1 MKTAFAIVVA
11 QLLLHADYAWSAESP
26 RAGGSARGDVADFKS
41 ALLSTTTQHL
51 NSLLDSDGKI
61 KPLKGKSAGAAEALA
76 FQLMFEV
83 TGEKRF
89 RDASLELA
97 DRELA
102 DMRATKF
109 GVRAIKEKEK
119 PGGDKIQGGGPPPFG
134 FYTANVAY
142 ILHRTGGRND
152 DLKYIATIL
161 DQYPWNE
168 EGWWS
173 ADIDIVTGE
182 SKVPLSKPSII
193 NKSACVAMAAGA
205 VSGYVKD
212 IDPALA
218 ERLKRKTDKF
228 LYSQLLPAQEP
239 DGFWHY
245 SLSDKDPKDKDILG
259 YFMLTTQVLMEL
271 QHFNPAYHEPKLD
284 AALQKAQAFALKCIA
299 PMTDPNTGAACPEH
313 STPSTPKHYTLAD
326 EPKRGFELGFILLCS
341 GHAAEGVPIMN
352 SALQHFPVGNSGQD
366 GGHAAEPSALVLSWW
381 R

>member
-1 MKTAFAIVVA
+1 MRSVFTLSFTVAAFLIHAVVLTAEEVPGESACKAAIRDITTRH
-11 QLLLHADYAWSAESP
+11 LN
-26 RAGGSARGDVADFKS
+26 
-41 ALLSTTTQHL
+41 ALLG
-51 NSLLDSDGKI
+51 SDGRI

-83 TGEKRF
+83 TGEKKF
-89 RDASLELA
+89 RDAALELA

-119 PGGDKIQGGGPPPFG
+119 EGGKKIQGGGPPPFG
-134 FYTANVAY
+134 FYTANVAC

-152 DLKYIATIL
+152 DLKYIATVL

-173 ADIDIVTGE
+173 SDIDIITGE
-182 SKVPLSKPSII
+182 SKVPMTKPSII
-193 NKSACVAMAAGA
+193 NKNACVAMAAGA
-205 VSGYVKD
+205 VSAYVKD
-212 IDPALA
+212 IDPGLSA
-218 ERLKRKTDKF
+218 RLKQKTDKF
-228 LYSQLLPAQEP
+228 LYEKLIPAQEK

-271 QHFNPAYHEPKLD
+271 QHFNPEYREPKLN
-284 AALQKAQAFALKCIA
+284 AALQKAQAFALRCIA
-299 PMTDPNTGAACPEH
+299 PMTDPYTGTACAEH
-313 STPSTPKHYTLAD
+313 STPSTPKHYDLRE
-326 EPKRGFELGFILLCS
+326 EPKRGFELGLILLGS

-352 SALQHFPVGNSGQD
+352 AALQHFPVGNNGQD
-366 GGHAAEPSALVLSWW
+366 GGHAAEPSALVLSWA